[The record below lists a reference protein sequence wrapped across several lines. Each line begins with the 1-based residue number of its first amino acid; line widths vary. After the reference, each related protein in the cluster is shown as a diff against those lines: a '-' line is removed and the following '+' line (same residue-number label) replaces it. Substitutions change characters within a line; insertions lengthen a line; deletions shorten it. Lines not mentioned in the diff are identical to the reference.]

1 MLSDK
6 VCVVAG
12 GGHGIGEAVTVELA
26 REGATVVVNDLG
38 SSVHGE
44 GEIAEL
50 PRD

>member
-1 MLSDK
+1 MLETN
-6 VCVVAG
+6 VVILAG
-12 GGHGIGEAVTVELA
+12 GGRGLGEATAHELA
-26 REGATVVVNDLG
+26 RLGATVVVNDLG